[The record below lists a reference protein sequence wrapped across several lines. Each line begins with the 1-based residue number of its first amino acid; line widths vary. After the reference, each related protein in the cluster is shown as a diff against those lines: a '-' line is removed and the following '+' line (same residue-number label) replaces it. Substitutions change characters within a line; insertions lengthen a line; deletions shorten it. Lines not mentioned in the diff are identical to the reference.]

1 MSTLTMSNLITQY
14 LQQNAEE
21 EVREQ
26 KYFNIFFYNIYF
38 SVTVEHLFL
47 FLSDPRSCKRSF
59 HSGVILSLT
68 LLSLSMV
75 VALIILGVYCESG
88 STST

>member
-26 KYFNIFFYNIYF
+26 KYFNIFFIIYIFLSLLNTYF
-38 SVTVEHLFL
+38 SFFQTQGAVRGVSIQVLF
-47 FLSDPRSCKRSF
+47 
-59 HSGVILSLT
+59 SL
-68 LLSLSMV
+68 
-75 VALIILGVYCESG
+75 
-88 STST
+88 